1 MSSSIT
7 YSTKILTLVIAP
19 FLLILV
25 DILCEIAMVPD
36 VYILLFLHQK
46 DLKLC
51 LTSYDYA
58 KVIDELEK
66 IQTRNSA
73 VLLTVYNE
81 TK

>member
-7 YSTKILTLVIAP
+7 CSTKILTLVIAP

-66 IQTRNSA
+66 IQTRNSV
-73 VLLTVYNE
+73 VLLSVYNE

>member
-7 YSTKILTLVIAP
+7 CSTKILTLVIAP
-19 FLLILV
+19 FSLILV
-25 DILCEIAMVPD
+25 DILCEIAMVPG

-51 LTSYDYA
+51 LRSCDHA

-66 IQTRNSA
+66 MQTRNSA
-73 VLLTVYNE
+73 VLLGVYNE